1 MILLYNLECLL
12 LMIHLYKV
20 RNEFIEEEKKNHRF
34 FNLEINDLTRQLA
47 KKMDIFN
54 YYFSFLKLIGVWN
67 KVRRKRLLL
76 KFYIVI
82 YK

>member
-12 LMIHLYKV
+12 LMIHRYKV
-20 RNEFIEEEKKNHRF
+20 RENLIANKIECLF
-34 FNLEINDLTRQLA
+34 LEMKDLTRQLG

-67 KVRRKRLLL
+67 KV
-76 KFYIVI
+76 
-82 YK
+82 